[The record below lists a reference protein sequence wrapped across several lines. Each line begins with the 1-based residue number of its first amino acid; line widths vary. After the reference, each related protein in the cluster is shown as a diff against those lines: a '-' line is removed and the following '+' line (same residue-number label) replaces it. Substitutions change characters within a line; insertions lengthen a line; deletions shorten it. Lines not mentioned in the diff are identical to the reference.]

1 MRFIPKL
8 TRNHYWIYFNNFRN
22 KCHFRN
28 SHSFALF
35 PPFIPIYNRSLE
47 FANRLAVVDHYGQ
60 YNYGEIFKHS
70 KALTEKL
77 LNVLT
82 NENKEVQKRIS
93 FLCQNDV
100 SYVIAQWACWMSGH
114 VAVPLSN
121 VDPVPRLQYYIENS
135 ESSVIVT
142 TEEFVEKLNPI
153 SEALSLPM
161 LLMTHPRKSGDQ
173 FEEIP
178 ELKNNLNY
186 VIKEYKKI
194 MDKNAMILYTSGT
207 TGSPKGVVLT
217 HKNLHC
223 CMCTLIDAWEWKK
236 TDVILHTLPLHHTHG
251 IVNALMCPLYV
262 GACCV
267 MLPKFNKTEVWDY
280 LLNTLNKIP
289 RINIFM
295 AVPTIYVK
303 LIEEFDEQFP
313 KNKYFSHSRE
323 YIKAVCKKDI
333 RLMVSGSASLSKP
346 ILERWEEITGHRLL
360 ERYGMTEIGMALSNP
375 LHGNRK
381 PNFVGT
387 PLKGV
392 KVRIVKDNPSKVGYD
407 VIVEGDYKK
416 TNIIKNPSDE
426 IGELQVMSGS
436 VFKEYWNK
444 PDETKKTFTSDGW
457 FKTGDTS
464 VYKDGAYRILG
475 RTSVDII
482 KSGGYKISAL
492 DIESHLLTH
501 PNIKECAVLGLPDIT
516 WGEKVAAVLVTENGE
531 EINTYD
537 LKEWCKDKL
546 PTYLIPSEVR
556 CVPEI
561 QRNAMGKINKKD
573 LIKIIFPKVLN

>member
-8 TRNHYWIYFNNFRN
+8 TRNHYWIYFNYSRN

-28 SHSFALF
+28 FHSFASLF

-82 NENKEVQKRIS
+82 NQNEVQKRIS

-100 SYVIAQWACWMSGH
+100 SYIIAQWACWMSGH

-121 VDPVPRLQYYIENS
+121 VDPTPRLQYYIENS
-135 ESSVIVT
+135 ETSVIVT

-153 SEALSLPM
+153 SEDLSLPM

-186 VIKEYKKI
+186 VKKEYKKI

-223 CMCTLIDAWEWKK
+223 SMNTLIDAWEWKK

-295 AVPTIYVK
+295 AVPTIYAK

-333 RLMVSGSASLSKP
+333 R
-346 ILERWEEITGHRLL
+346 
-360 ERYGMTEIGMALSNP
+360 
-375 LHGNRK
+375 
-381 PNFVGT
+381 
-387 PLKGV
+387 
-392 KVRIVKDNPSKVGYD
+392 
-407 VIVEGDYKK
+407 
-416 TNIIKNPSDE
+416 
-426 IGELQVMSGS
+426 
-436 VFKEYWNK
+436 
-444 PDETKKTFTSDGW
+444 
-457 FKTGDTS
+457 
-464 VYKDGAYRILG
+464 
-475 RTSVDII
+475 
-482 KSGGYKISAL
+482 
-492 DIESHLLTH
+492 
-501 PNIKECAVLGLPDIT
+501 
-516 WGEKVAAVLVTENGE
+516 
-531 EINTYD
+531 
-537 LKEWCKDKL
+537 
-546 PTYLIPSEVR
+546 
-556 CVPEI
+556 
-561 QRNAMGKINKKD
+561 
-573 LIKIIFPKVLN
+573 